1 MKAASATSKK
11 KASRS
16 AVSTKS
22 ADDKALRSRVKLFGN
37 ILGRILH
44 AHAGKQVFDAVETL
58 RRGHISLRKTE
69 NARKRQNLARL
80 IDSLD
85 AHSLEHVVRAFSIYF
100 SLVNIAEEAWQHKQ
114 RRRIAGRNGPSWRGS
129 FNTTLREFH
138 KQKINAVQV
147 QRLLDNLAYIP
158 VFTAHPTEAKRRSV
172 MEALRR
178 IFVIS
183 EELDAGRLTQFQKD
197 EIIERLERHIQ
208 ILYKTNEVRTQ
219 KPEVVDEVKQGLYYF
234 RECLFRAVPETY
246 RNLEKAITR
255 TYGAEDADHGI
266 RVPSFIQFGSWIGGD
281 RDGNPFVKPETTVTA
296 LRLQAVEVVQEY
308 SRRVE
313 SLLKVLTHSTEFC
326 QPSDALMLSLER
338 DEKEV
343 AELFAE
349 NPERFRQEPYR
360 RKLFVM
366 ARRLRDNLACFRARL
381 EAQPADPGHGYANEQ
396 GLLQDL
402 YLIRDSL
409 ISHDDAIVAAGD
421 LQDLIRL
428 VETFGF
434 YLSHLDIRQESTI
447 HSQTVA
453 EILRL
458 TDDIDYAALDEDARL
473 DYLGRKLASG
483 APPALTRERLGEQAR
498 ETLQVLDVM
507 AAMREEIS
515 PDAFG
520 AYVISMTHEASHVME
535 VMFLAWLAGL
545 AGHRDSE
552 WYCHIRISP
561 LFETIEDLAHI
572 EPVMNRLLDN
582 DTYAALLKASGN
594 TQEVMLGYSDS
605 CKDGGILASAWNLY
619 QAQQQITALT
629 RARGV
634 KLRMFHGRGGTVGR
648 GGGPTHDAI
657 LSQPAGTV
665 HGEIKFTEQGEVL
678 SYKYSNTETA
688 SYELGMGITGLLKA
702 SCNLISPPQADDP
715 EHLAIMAGLA
725 ATGETRYRELTDDTE
740 GFLDYFYEATPVS
753 EIALMNIGSRPS
765 HRKKQDRSKTSVRA
779 IGWVFGWAQSRHTLP
794 AWYGIG
800 SALEKWLRENA
811 DDIGKLREMYQRW
824 PFFRALLSNTQMA
837 LFKAD
842 MRIAKA
848 YAGLCKDQKTAKNVY
863 NLISKEY
870 ERTRGHTLEVA
881 GLEELMGDTPHLA
894 LSLTRRN
901 PYLDPLN
908 QIQLMLLK
916 RYRDESL
923 DDETRNL
930 WLKPLLRSIN
940 AIAAGM
946 RNTG

>member
-1 MKAASATSKK
+1 MKASTPSKPRVASLQ
-11 KASRS
+11 
-16 AVSTKS
+16 V

-37 ILGRILH
+37 ILGHILH
-44 AHAGKQVFDAVETL
+44 DHAGKQVFDAVETL

-69 NARKRQNLARL
+69 NSRKRQKLGRL
-80 IDSLD
+80 IESLD
-85 AHSLEHVVRAFSIYF
+85 AKSLEHVVRAFSIYF
-100 SLVNIAEEAWQHKQ
+100 SLVNIAEEAWQHRQ

-129 FNTTLREFH
+129 FNTTLRELH
-138 KQKINAVQV
+138 KQNINAVQM

-183 EELDAGRLTQFQKD
+183 EELDAGRLTQFQKS
-197 EIIERLERHIQ
+197 EIIERLECHIQ
-208 ILYKTNEVRTQ
+208 ILYKTNEVRTH
-219 KPEVVDEVKQGLYYF
+219 KPEVVDEMKQGLYYF
-234 RECLFRAVPETY
+234 RECLFKAVPETY

-255 TYGAEDADHGI
+255 TYGADKTDHSI

-281 RDGNPFVKPETTVTA
+281 RDGNPFVKPATTITA
-296 LRLQAVEVVQEY
+296 LRLQAVEVVREY
-308 SRRVE
+308 NRRVKA
-313 SLLKVLTHSTEFC
+313 LLRVLTHSIEFC

-338 DEKEV
+338 DEKTLP
-343 AELFAE
+343 ELFTDH
-349 NPERFRQEPYR
+349 PERFRQEPYR
-360 RKLFVM
+360 RKLFIM
-366 ARRLRDNLACFRARL
+366 ARRLRDNLACFSARL
-381 EAQPADPGHGYANEQ
+381 EEREQDRGCGYANER

-421 LQDLIRL
+421 LQDLVRL

-447 HSQTVA
+447 HSNTVV
-453 EILRL
+453 EIIRQI
-458 TDDIDYAALDEDARL
+458 DDSDYAARDENARL
-473 DYLGRKLASG
+473 DYLSNKLATETT
-483 APPALTRERLGEQAR
+483 PEIERARLSEQAR
-498 ETLQVLDVM
+498 ETLEVLDVM
-507 AAMREEIS
+507 ATMREEIS
-515 PDAFG
+515 PEAFG
-520 AYVISMTHEASHVME
+520 TYVISMTHEASHVME
-535 VMFLAWLAGL
+535 VMFLAWVAGL
-545 AGHRDSE
+545 AGCRDNE
-552 WYCHIRISP
+552 WFCHIRISP
-561 LFETIEDLAHI
+561 LFETIDDLAHI
-572 EPVMNRLLDN
+572 EPVMSRLLDN
-582 DTYAALLKASGN
+582 PTYAALLKTSGN

-605 CKDGGILASAWNLY
+605 CKDGGILASTWNLY

-629 RARGV
+629 QARGV

-657 LSQPAGTV
+657 LSQPVGTV

-702 SCNLISPPQADDP
+702 SCNLISKPEPDNQ
-715 EHLAIMAGLA
+715 EHLDIMAQLA
-725 ATGETRYRELTDDTE
+725 ASGEVRYRELTDNTE

-753 EIALMNIGSRPS
+753 EIGLLNIGSRPS
-765 HRKKQDRSKTSVRA
+765 HRKKTDRSKTSVRA
-779 IGWVFGWAQSRHTLP
+779 IAWVFGWAQSRHTMP

-800 SALEKWLRENA
+800 TALDAWAKSNP
-811 DDIGKLREMYQRW
+811 DNIGKLQEMYRAW
-824 PFFRALLSNTQMA
+824 PFFRALLSNTQMS

-842 MRIAKA
+842 MRIARS
-848 YAGLCKDQKTAKNVY
+848 YASLCLDQKLAKNIY
-863 NLISKEY
+863 TMINKEY
-870 ERTRGHTLEVA
+870 ERTRSRTLEVA
-881 GLEELMGDTPHLA
+881 GQDELMADTPHLA

-916 RYRDESL
+916 RFRDEHL
-923 DDETRNL
+923 DEETRNL
-930 WLKPLLRSIN
+930 WLTPLLRSIN